1 MLSNL
6 RVVFPFRQLIFAV
19 TSALILASAPQAV
32 AQTGDFIV
40 LKPAQTGAQPR
51 SLQNALVT
59 GVVGTRVMIK
69 EGAGEIGYDLGL
81 IQEIKKAP
89 PVEYTNGM
97 RFIEAGDMN
106 GALPLIKA
114 VADKFKGLP
123 VQWAQESTAML
134 GNIYLAI
141 GKLPEAEMA
150 FADFKKAYAG
160 TGSTATKIGE
170 ARIAAAKKR
179 YPEAKKMA
187 EEIASEAL
195 SKKNI
200 SRSESQI
207 YGQAFFI
214 LGQAAEGENKLPEA
228 MEHYCRVVAVF
239 YQERSV
245 VAEAQK
251 RIDELRQKGITTP

>member
-1 MLSNL
+1 ML
-6 RVVFPFRQLIFAV
+6 A
-19 TSALILASAPQAV
+19 AAPRAHS
-32 AQTGDFIV
+32 QTAPAADYIV

-51 SLQNALVT
+51 VLQNATVT
-59 GVVGTRVMIK
+59 GVIGSRVMIQ
-69 EGAGEIGYDLGL
+69 EGAGNIGYDLNL
-81 IQEIKKAP
+81 IQEVKKAAP
-89 PVEYTNGM
+89 AEYVNGM

-134 GNIYLAI
+134 GNIYLGI
-141 GKLPEAEMA
+141 GKLSEAEMA
-150 FADFKKAYAG
+150 FNDFKKAYAG
-160 TGSTATKIGE
+160 AGSTATAIGE

-179 YPEAKKMA
+179 FDAAKS
-187 EEIASEAL
+187 IAAPIAQDAL
-195 SKKNI
+195 TKKNI
-200 SRSESQI
+200 SRAESQL

-228 MEHYCRVVAVF
+228 MEQYCRVVAVF
-239 YQERSV
+239 YQDRSV

-251 RIDELRQKGITTP
+251 RIDDLRQKGITTP

>member
-6 RVVFPFRQLIFAV
+6 RVVFPFRQLISV
-19 TSALILASAPQAV
+19 ALGLLLLATVPRAYSQA
-32 AQTGDFIV
+32 DYIV

-51 SLQNALVT
+51 ALQNAVVT
-59 GVVGTRVMIK
+59 GVIGTRVMIK
-69 EGAGEIGYDLGL
+69 EGAGEIGYDLSL
-81 IQEIKKAP
+81 IQEIRKP
-89 PVEYTNGM
+89 QPVEYTNGM

-114 VADKFKGLP
+114 VVDRYKGLP

-134 GNIYLAI
+134 GNILLSL
-141 GKLPEAEMA
+141 GKLTEAEMA
-150 FADFKKAYAG
+150 FGDFKKAYGGA
-160 TGSTATKIGE
+160 GSTATAIGE
-170 ARIAAAKKR
+170 ARIAAAKR
-179 YPEAKKMA
+179 RFSEAKTIA
-187 EEIASEAL
+187 EPIAKEAL
-195 SKKNI
+195 TKKNI
-200 SRSESQI
+200 TRAESQL

-214 LGQAAEGENKLPEA
+214 LGQAAEGEGKLPEA

-251 RIDELRQKGITTP
+251 RIDDLRQKGITTP